1 MLREGERP
9 PIDVRYN
16 KSNKNQYNQNQVCD
30 GEEEEE

>member
-16 KSNKNQYNQNQVCD
+16 KSNKNQYNQNQVFD